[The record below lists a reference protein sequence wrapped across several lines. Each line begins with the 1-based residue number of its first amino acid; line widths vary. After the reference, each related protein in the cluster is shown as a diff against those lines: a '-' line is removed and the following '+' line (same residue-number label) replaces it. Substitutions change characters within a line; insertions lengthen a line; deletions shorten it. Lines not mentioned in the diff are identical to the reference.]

1 MQFLRNNLARP
12 WVLSLVAMVGLAAR
26 MWLAAQG
33 YNFDMDSWIVA
44 ANIMHHGGCVY
55 VETDRYNYSP
65 FWFCVIHGLDLL
77 GGHHPA
83 VLRYLTSGLLSLVD
97 LGIFLV
103 LLKRVGSL
111 AATLFFL
118 NPISI
123 IISGYHCQFDNF
135 AILAALGA
143 AWLIGDDFD
152 KLPILVIPPTLFV
165 LSFVPY
171 WSTAG
176 GSIIQHVYCY
186 QPAEMN
192 HFYKVFVPAGLQ
204 HLCDSQTLWLAA
216 LLVFAFVCRTRTVLE
231 SALIYLGL
239 LLALA
244 PNTYNQ
250 YLAIPMVL
258 AAVYPSVFFAVY
270 LVAGTVHLCASN
282 DGLHWLSQPKGGCVW
297 LVADALCCALI
308 WHLWRPQIRRG
319 LEAMVKEFQIQ
330 FGWPK

>member
-1 MQFLRNNLARP
+1 LLG
-12 WVLSLVAMVGLAAR
+12 LSLIVKHDFFAFPV
-26 MWLAAQG
+26 WLAVKQKG
-33 YNFDMDSWIVA
+33 W
-44 ANIMHHGGCVY
+44 
-55 VETDRYNYSP
+55 RY
-65 FWFCVIHGLDLL
+65 
-77 GGHHPA
+77 
-83 VLRYLTSGLLSLVD
+83 
-97 LGIFLV
+97 
-103 LLKRVGSL
+103 
-111 AATLFFL
+111 
-118 NPISI
+118 
-123 IISGYHCQFDNF
+123 
-135 AILAALGA
+135 
-143 AWLIGDDFD
+143 